1 LASLDDCNSK
11 PKSFL
16 IHVWYCGNF
25 YGSDLKKL
33 FYKKYFGW
41 SWFDIYIYLV
51 KAMVEIEVEQ
61 KIV

>member
-1 LASLDDCNSK
+1 MTAIPIQNLC
-11 PKSFL
+11 
-16 IHVWYCGNF
+16 VWYCDSFCG
-25 YGSDLKKL
+25 GGLKKL